1 MKLRKYCGFL
11 SVLVSYQKIAQKTIK
26 LFTYSKQSCF
36 LPPEKSFSLYYNDL
50 ARKFFIALAGA
61 GGLSALLFG
70 IPLITAYLSTQTTNI
85 LYLIFSVL
93 SFLGCIWGVM
103 AYREFTISAERVM
116 RTRNL
121 AEKIDPG
128 IGNHDYRSYNPET
141 REFEEGY
148 VPLGPIDFWD
158 KETYAPTWLDKGKY
172 WHILLGLQIPDKEI
186 VVQVS
191 RDSDLP
197 LDRGRKNVAVTMK
210 ESVPL
215 ASSVSS
221 RKRFRYRVKIP
232 QWVVMNTDNKQIH
245 REAGLPNTEMQ
256 STIAE
261 LNRQIVSVADEIVER
276 EKPRIKYPWM
286 ITGLGVY
293 LNKSLPLRIIYKSII
308 SKLPKFGKSIIEE
321 ANESLADIKEEKL
334 VMAICQLASK
344 KRIRPDRLDSIR
356 ALIKY
361 LSYAYS
367 IQGLGEGS
375 TKYHNFHHSLEV
387 TFLALQMLPP
397 EFHGYR
403 FSPHEIEMLIVA
415 GLLHDYDPSQ
425 LRSVNNSEITN
436 EPTAPKVSRTLEEL
450 RRTRIHDAYFILN
463 ALEFERFFPAGSVL
477 TSSDSMS
484 LPEFPAPSERPYESL
499 VVEAIIWRTDFPY
512 FRQKNAQEMFAKILA
527 ELKSRG
533 QDTNKIALLGE
544 ILWLEDLS
552 VTYMGSDP
560 VRAWNRVTS
569 LYDELYLPKLEA
581 VSRTD
586 SFFSD
591 FADTRLF
598 QELISSKSFP
608 DIFKHRWNLV
618 YQFFHEGNPST
629 SLNRTVEKAHRMFLK
644 VNMEIGMLRGRTI
657 HYIAAH
663 NWAEYFVAIGKNQ
676 EEVTKTKSA
685 IVGLEP
691 QNASAF
697 WGEPKKLIPH
707 ISNGS
712 IDNFLLRMPMKNYPL
727 GSLQDKLSLKSLLET
742 LPAKLRFDG
751 TLQIL
756 TDLPADEAAF
766 KELSSIVR
774 DLGFRECESDSNY
787 KVYFPTQW
795 TDEDFSEQK
804 KPRVVLYCLQRR
816 KKNQR

>member
-1 MKLRKYCGFL
+1 MNLKYC
-11 SVLVSYQKIAQKTIK
+11 LVSAIAGCHKVFTPTIEA
-26 LFTYSKQSCF
+26 FVHSEQSSC
-36 LPPEKSFSLYYNDL
+36 LRAEKSFSLYFNDL

-61 GGLSALLFG
+61 SGLSALFFG
-70 IPLITAYLSTQTTNI
+70 IGLFTSYFSSHVISI
-85 LYLIFSVL
+85 IYLIFLVL
-93 SFLGCIWGVM
+93 SVLGCIWGLM
-103 AYREFTISAERVM
+103 AYREFTISAERVV

-121 AEKIDPG
+121 AKKIDPG
-128 IGNHDYRSYNPET
+128 IGNYDYRSYNPET

-148 VPLGPIDFWD
+148 IPLGPIDFWD
-158 KETYAPTWLDKGKY
+158 KETYAPAWLDKGKY

-197 LDRGRKNVAVTMK
+197 LDHGRKNVAITRR
-210 ESVPL
+210 ESL
-215 ASSVSS
+215 SLESSVSS

-232 QWVVMNTDNKQIH
+232 QWAVMNTNSLQTYG
-245 REAGLPNTEMQ
+245 EAVLPKTEVQ
-256 STIAE
+256 SVIAE

-276 EKPRIKYPWM
+276 ERPRIKHPWM
-286 ITGLGVY
+286 ITGIGVY
-293 LNKSLPLRIIYKSII
+293 LNKSLPLRIIYKRLV

-321 ANESLADIKEEKL
+321 ANETLADIKEEKL
-334 VMAICQLASK
+334 IMAICQRASK
-344 KRIRPDRLDSIR
+344 RGISPDRIDSLK

-361 LSYAYS
+361 LSYSYS

-387 TFLALQMLPP
+387 VYLALQMHPL
-397 EFHGYR
+397 EFHGYK

-415 GLLHDYDPSQ
+415 GLLHDYDPTQ
-425 LRSVNNSEITN
+425 LRPADNSENTN
-436 EPTAPKVSRTLEEL
+436 EPSAPKVSRTITEL

-463 ALEFERFFPAGSVL
+463 ALEFERFFPAGPIANF
-477 TSSDSMS
+477 SSSMS
-484 LPEFPAPSERPYESL
+484 LPEFPAPIERPYESL

-512 FRQKNAQEMFAKILA
+512 FRQKNAQETFAKLLA
-527 ELKSRG
+527 ELKTRG
-533 QDTNKIALLGE
+533 HDTNKIALLGE
-544 ILWLEDLS
+544 ILWLADLS

-560 VRAWNRVTS
+560 VRAWNRVTN

-591 FADTRLF
+591 FADTRIF
-598 QELISSKSFP
+598 QELIGNKGFP
-608 DIFKHRWNLV
+608 DIFKRRWNLV

-644 VNMEIGMLRGRTI
+644 VNMEIGMLRGKTI

-676 EEVTKTKSA
+676 EEVTKAKSA
-685 IVGLEP
+685 FVDLEP

-697 WGEPKKLIPH
+697 WGEPKKLIPN
-707 ISNGS
+707 IFNGS

-727 GSLQDKLSLKSLLET
+727 GSLQEKMSLKSLLET
-742 LPAKLRFDG
+742 LPAKLRSDG

-756 TDLPADEAAF
+756 TDLPAEGAAF
-766 KELSSIVR
+766 KDFSSIVH
-774 DLGFRECESDSNY
+774 DLGFRECESDGDY

-795 TDEDFSEQK
+795 IDEDFSEQK
-804 KPRVVLYCLQRR
+804 PRVILYCLQRQ
-816 KKNQR
+816 KKYR